1 MNTIHNLDFKA
12 DPLPYGVVKKCEPS
26 INGFSHLKYIFLHSV
41 GSLTRRLELITVA
54 ATPPTHPLQ
63 SSVGWAALLSPLR
76 ATPRDRPD
84 PDGHAGRAGVARHG
98 LNPRLQ
104 PPEAQLVPRS
114 RLRNGASSRVLPLPS
129 VSTDTFSSVLG
140 SVAATGPD
148 ALPSLVSFKVCV
160 ASRTTWDSLWLFK
173 TQLSSLGKLKHRV
186 FHIVPDRHPAE
197 WTTYTPDSLGQA
209 LGY

>member
-41 GSLTRRLELITVA
+41 GRLTRRLELITVA
-54 ATPPTHPLQ
+54 ATPPTRPLQ
-63 SSVGWAALLSPLR
+63 SSVGWTALLSPCVR
-76 ATPRDRPD
+76 
-84 PDGHAGRAGVARHG
+84 RHG
-98 LNPRLQ
+98 TGQTPTGMRAELVWLGAGSTLDLQ
-104 PPEAQLVPRS
+104 PPEARLVPRS

-148 ALPSLVSFKVCV
+148 ALPALVSFKVCV